1 MIESSENDCLESVIA
16 LNMALGGNLE
26 KDLTEQESERNISR
40 NLVGVYAINE
50 ITSQFPFPFSF
61 NGQGGSGLMITTN
74 GFIVTAYHNI
84 QGVEDDW
91 ERINEED
98 PITQENVDSW
108 TSRMR
113 DRYCVMDQEENRYP
127 IDTSFWA
134 INQDKDIALIKAVTN
149 KRPEPIKFRV
159 VKEPLQVGDGVK
171 LLGLRDHKPYN
182 QYGRVI
188 YENCDQQINDHNGQA
203 QSVTYDTF
211 LTDAYGVPG
220 FSGGVFTDIRGGFA
234 GLALYIQGNGTRE
247 IGKAGGA
254 KAKSIAQLVKGA
266 AYNLGKTQLSVKR

>member
-1 MIESSENDCLESVIA
+1 MIEGSEKDHLASVIA

-26 KDLTEQESERNISR
+26 KDLTEQESERNISK

-50 ITSQFPFPFSF
+50 ITSQAPGSFSF
-61 NGQGGSGLMITTN
+61 NGHGGSGLMITTN

-84 QGVEDDW
+84 QGVEDEW
-91 ERINEED
+91 RRINEED
-98 PITQENVDSW
+98 PITQENVNSW
-108 TSRMR
+108 ISRMR
-113 DRYCVMDQEENRYP
+113 DRYCVIDQAGNRYP

-134 INQDKDIALIKAVTN
+134 TIPNMDIALIKAVTN

-159 VKEPLQVGDGVK
+159 VKDPLQVGDEVK
-171 LLGLRDHKPYN
+171 LLGLRDHNPYN
-182 QYGRVI
+182 QYGKVI
-188 YENCDQQINDHNGQA
+188 FGNYDAQINDQKGQV

-220 FSGGVFTDIRGGFA
+220 FSGGVFTDLRGGFA
-234 GLALYIQGNGTRE
+234 GLALYIQRDGTRE

-254 KAKSIAQLVKGA
+254 KVKNIAQLVKET
-266 AYNLGKTQLSVKR
+266 AYELGKIQLAVKR